1 MKKEELRTPSIV
13 DLKQGLL
20 AILQAKSYT
29 ERTLNNYR
37 RTLTILESYMYDNG
51 IATYTPVVGTAFIT
65 DYLSKHNLGI
75 SRQKAIATMVNR
87 LNDYYNGT
95 DYAIQRK
102 QEIVLLP
109 GSYEGLLK
117 SYLSYCRKNGNK
129 EGTIVAK
136 RSFCSRFLMYLSDLG
151 CQELSEWTSSYICKA

>member
-13 DLKQGLL
+13 ELKQGLL
-20 AILQAKSYT
+20 AMLQAKSYT
-29 ERTLNNYR
+29 EKTLINYR
-37 RTLTILESYMYDNG
+37 RTLSILESYMYDSS
-51 IATYTPVVGTAFIT
+51 IDTYTPVVGTAFIT

-87 LNDYYNGT
+87 LNDYYDGT
-95 DYAIQRK
+95 DYAVQRK
-102 QEIVLLP
+102 HEIVLLP

-117 SYLSYCRKNGNK
+117 AYLSYCRKNGNK
-129 EGTIVAK
+129 EGTIVGK

-151 CQELSEWTSSYICKA
+151 CHELSEWTSSYI